1 MGSRSTSRKL
11 ALQLLYQSELRNL
24 NINILTK
31 EFLSHE
37 QYPEET
43 KQHAVKLAHLAYTSK
58 KEQDELIDKLAINWD
73 IERLNIVDKCIIKI
87 AITELHLAT
96 NPFKV
101 IMNETLELARQFSDE
116 SSIKFINGILKN
128 FVKDK
133 SCSQE

>member
-24 NINILTK
+24 HIKNITK
-31 EFLSHE
+31 DFLNHE

-43 KQHAVKLAHLAYTSK
+43 KEQAIKLAHLAYASRK
-58 KEQDELIDKLAINWD
+58 DQDEIIDKLAINWD

-87 AITELHLAT
+87 AITELHLGQ
-96 NPFKV
+96 NPYKV
-101 IMNETLELARQFSDE
+101 ILNETLDLARQFSDE

-128 FVKDK
+128 FVKENT
-133 SCSQE
+133 CSQE